1 MIDFANKKF
10 LKLKQD
16 PSYASKVEPLLLH
29 DEQIL
34 DSFKS
39 VRDGVV
45 FTDRRII
52 SVNVQGLT
60 GKKIDFTSIPYNKIS
75 LFSVE
80 TAGTLDLDA
89 ELIIRVSGV
98 GTPIHFEFRG
108 RTNVVEI
115 AKYIAQAING

>member
-1 MIDFANKKF
+1 MIDFTNKKF
-10 LKLKQD
+10 IKMKQD
-16 PSYASKVEPLLLH
+16 SSYASKVEPLLLH

-45 FTDRRII
+45 FTDRRLI

-75 LFSVE
+75 MFSVE

-89 ELIIRVSGV
+89 ELDIRVSGIPV
-98 GTPIHFEFRG
+98 PIVFEFKG

-115 AKYIAQAING
+115 ARYIAQAIN

>member
-1 MIDFANKKF
+1 MIDFSNKKF

-16 PSYASKVEPLLLH
+16 PGYASKVEPLLVH
-29 DEQIL
+29 DEMIL
-34 DSFKS
+34 DSYKS

-60 GKKIDFTSIPYNKIS
+60 GKKVDFTSIPYNKIV

-80 TAGTLDLDA
+80 TAGTFDLDA
-89 ELIIRVSGV
+89 ELDIRVSGMNQ
-98 GTPIHFEFRG
+98 PIRFEFRG
-108 RTNVVEI
+108 SSKVVEI
-115 AKYIAQAING
+115 SKYIAQAI

>member
-1 MIDFANKKF
+1 MIDFNNKKF

-16 PSYASKVEPLLLH
+16 ESYARRVEPLLVH
-29 DEQIL
+29 DEMIL
-34 DSFKS
+34 DSYKS

-60 GKKIDFTSIPYNKIS
+60 GKKVDFTSIPYNKIS
-75 LFSVE
+75 MFSVE

-89 ELIIRVSGV
+89 ELDIRVSGIPV
-98 GTPIHFEFRG
+98 PIVFEFKG
-108 RTNVVEI
+108 KTNVVEI
-115 AKYIAQAING
+115 AKYIANAIN